1 MDGSAFAKPGTLE
14 ERYQLILEA
23 APDAIVVTRQDG
35 RIVLVNTET
44 ESMFRYTREELL
56 GQKVELL
63 MPRRFRRRHAKDR
76 AAYMRHPSVRPMG
89 TGLELYGRR
98 KDGSEFPIDVCLSH
112 LQSGGETLL
121 SGFIRDATYRKRS
134 EKTAFHVASM
144 IQASD
149 DAIIGKSVDGTIVSW
164 NPGAQRLFGYKA
176 EEVIGRPVAIM
187 VPPDRTAEFARIM
200 KALRHGKHIEHY
212 ETTRLHKDGHRIE
225 ISVTISPVKDGTGA
239 VIGASVIARDIT
251 RQKLVE
257 ELVSHFA
264 AIVETSE
271 DAIISES
278 LDGTILSWNSGAERL
293 YGYKAEEVVGR
304 SLSLLVPP
312 DRSGEMTGTMKAL
325 RRGEHFEHYEIS
337 QLHKDG
343 HPIEASVT
351 ISPVKGKGGAVVG
364 ASVIARDITRQK
376 QAEEALRQSEERFRV
391 ALESAPVVVFNQ
403 DLDLRYTWIN
413 SPVLAWAEQDW
424 RGRTDAEIV
433 GGEEGARMTA
443 IKQEV
448 LRSGRGTRA
457 EISVTFQGEVHYFD
471 LVVEPL
477 RDASGTIM
485 GLTCSSSDITPTKKS
500 LLERESLIAK
510 LQEALEEVKLLS
522 GLLSICASCK
532 RIRNEREK
540 WEPLESYVQSHS
552 EAKFSHG
559 VCPDCLR
566 KLYPDYY
573 PESGQEP
580 PKTV

>member
-1 MDGSAFAKPGTLE
+1 VDGSAFAKPENLE
-14 ERYQLILEA
+14 ERFQLILEA

-35 RIVLVNTET
+35 KIVLVNTQT
-44 ESMFRYTREELL
+44 EKVFGYTRAELL
-56 GQKVELL
+56 GQKIELL
-63 MPRRFRRRHAKDR
+63 MPQRFRRRHAKDR
-76 AAYMRHPSVRPMG
+76 ASFLRHPSVRPMG

-98 KDGSEFPIDVCLSH
+98 KDGSEFPIDVSLSH

-121 SGFIRDATYRKRS
+121 SGFIRDITHRKRS
-134 EKTAFHVASM
+134 EETAFHVASM

-176 EEVIGRPVAIM
+176 EEVIGRPMALL
-187 VPPDRTAEFARIM
+187 VPQDRTAEFARIM
-200 KALRHGKHIEHY
+200 KGLRHGKHIEHY

-225 ISVTISPVKDGTGA
+225 ISVTISPVRNRKGA
-239 VIGASVIARDIT
+239 VVGASVIARDIT

-278 LDGTILSWNSGAERL
+278 LDGTILSWNAGAERL

-304 SLSLLVPP
+304 SLSLLGSPGGT
-312 DRSGEMTGTMKAL
+312 DELTGMMKAL
-325 RRGEHFEHYEIS
+325 RRGEHFEHHEIS

-343 HPIEASVT
+343 HPIETSVT

-376 QAEEALRQSEERFRV
+376 RAEGALRDSEERFRV
-391 ALESAPVVVFNQ
+391 ALKCAPVVVFNQ
-403 DLDLRYTWIN
+403 DLELRYTWIN
-413 SPVLAWAEQDW
+413 SPVLSWAEHDW
-424 RGRTDAEIV
+424 LGRTDAEII
-433 GGEEGARMTA
+433 GGKEGARLTA

-448 LRSGRGTRA
+448 LRSGQGRRVET
-457 EISVTFQGEVHYFD
+457 EVTFQGETHYFD
-471 LVVEPL
+471 LVAEPL
-477 RDASGTIM
+477 RDPSGTIV
-485 GLTCSSSDITPTKKS
+485 GLTCSSSDITPTKKI

-532 RIRNEREK
+532 RIRNERDT
-540 WEPLESYVQSHS
+540 WEPLESYLQSHS

>member
-1 MDGSAFAKPGTLE
+1 
-14 ERYQLILEA
+14 
-23 APDAIVVTRQDG
+23 
-35 RIVLVNTET
+35 
-44 ESMFRYTREELL
+44 
-56 GQKVELL
+56 
-63 MPRRFRRRHAKDR
+63 
-76 AAYMRHPSVRPMG
+76 MG

-98 KDGSEFPIDVCLSH
+98 KDGSEFPIDVSLSH
-112 LQSGGETLL
+112 LQTGGGTLL
-121 SGFIRDATYRKRS
+121 SAFIRDITARKRS
-134 EKTAFHVASM
+134 EEMVSHLASM

-149 DAIIGKSVDGTIVSW
+149 DAIVGKSVDGTIVSW
-164 NPGAQRLFGYKA
+164 NPGAERLFGYKA
-176 EEVIGRPVAIM
+176 EEVIGRPMALL
-187 VPPDRTAEFARIM
+187 VPPERTAEFARIM
-200 KALRHGKHIEHY
+200 KGLRHGKHIEHF
-212 ETTRLHKDGHRIE
+212 ETTRLHKDGHRIQ
-225 ISVTISPVKDGTGA
+225 ISVTISPVKDRTGA
-239 VIGASVIARDIT
+239 VTGASAIARDIT

-278 LDGTILSWNSGAERL
+278 LDGTILSWNAGAERL
-293 YGYKAEEVVGR
+293 YGYKAQEMVGR

-312 DRSGEMTGTMKAL
+312 GPTDKMAGMMKAL

-343 HPIEASVT
+343 HPIETSVT

-376 QAEEALRQSEERFRV
+376 RAEEALRQSEERFRV

-403 DLDLRYTWIN
+403 DRELRYTWIN
-413 SPVLAWAEQDW
+413 SPVLGWAEHEW
-424 RGRTDAEIV
+424 LGRTDAEIV
-433 GGEEGARMTA
+433 GGEEGARLTA

-448 LRSGRGTRA
+448 LRSGRGTRT
-457 EISVTFQGEVHYFD
+457 ETVVTFQGETHYFD

-477 RDASGTIM
+477 RDAEGTVV
-485 GLTCSSSDITPTKKS
+485 GLTCSSTDITPTKKS

-532 RIRNEREK
+532 RIRNERET
-540 WEPLESYVQSHS
+540 WEPLESYLQSHS

-580 PKTV
+580 PKAV

>member
-1 MDGSAFAKPGTLE
+1 MSGSAFANLGSLE
-14 ERYQLILEA
+14 ERFQLILEG
-23 APDAIVVTRQDG
+23 APDAIVVTSQDG
-35 RIVLVNTET
+35 RIVLVNTQT
-44 ESMFRYTREELL
+44 ELLFGYAREELL
-56 GQKVELL
+56 GQKVEVLL
-63 MPRRFRRRHAKDR
+63 PQRARRRHTKDR
-76 AAYMRHPSVRPMG
+76 AAYLRHPGVRPMG

-98 KDGSEFPIDVCLSH
+98 KDGSEFPVDVSLSH
-112 LQSGGETLL
+112 METGGETLV
-121 SGFIRDATYRKRS
+121 SGFIRDITERKRS
-134 EKTAFHVASM
+134 EEGASHLASM

-149 DAIIGKSVDGTIVSW
+149 DAIIGKSMDGTVVSW
-164 NPGAQRLFGYKA
+164 NPGAERLFGYKA
-176 EEVIGRPVAIM
+176 EEVIGRPMAM
-187 VPPDRTAEFARIM
+187 LVPPELTGEFARIM
-200 KALRHGKHIEHY
+200 KGLRHGKHIEHY
-212 ETTRLHKDGHRIE
+212 ETTRLHKDGHRVE
-225 ISVTISPVKDGTGA
+225 ISVTISPFRDRKGV
-239 VIGASVIARDIT
+239 VVGASAIARDIT
-251 RQKLVE
+251 RQKLIE

-271 DAIISES
+271 DAIISAS
-278 LDGTILSWNSGAERL
+278 LDGSILSWNAGAERL
-293 YGYKAEEVVGR
+293 YGYKAQEMVGR
-304 SLSLLVPP
+304 PLALEGPP
-312 DRSGEMTGTMKAL
+312 GQADKMARVMKAL
-325 RRGEHFEHYEIS
+325 RHGEHFEHYEIS

-376 QAEEALRQSEERFRV
+376 RAEEALRQSEERFRV

-403 DLDLRYTWIN
+403 DLELRYTWIN
-413 SPVLAWAEQDW
+413 SPILAWAEQDW

-433 GGEEGARMTA
+433 GGQEGARLTA

-448 LRSGRGTRA
+448 LRSGQGTRA
-457 EISVTFQGEVHYFD
+457 EIAVTFQGETHYFD

-477 RDASGTIM
+477 RDAHGTLL
-485 GLTCSSSDITPTKKS
+485 GLTCSSSDITPAKKI
-500 LLERESLIAK
+500 LLERENLIAK

-552 EAKFSHG
+552 EAKFTHG

-580 PKTV
+580 PKTA